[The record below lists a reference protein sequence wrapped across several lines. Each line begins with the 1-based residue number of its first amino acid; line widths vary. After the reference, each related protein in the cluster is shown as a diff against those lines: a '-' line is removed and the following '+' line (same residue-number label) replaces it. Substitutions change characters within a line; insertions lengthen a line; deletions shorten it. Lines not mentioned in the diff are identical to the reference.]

1 MSHCICENCIVIQTV
16 VLGISLT
23 GKLADDND
31 YFIDNGFELK
41 LDWDLGIID
50 LCKYIV
56 FNCAFI

>member
-23 GKLADDND
+23 GKLMDDND